1 MTFVV
6 TLPTQRRIRCMKHP
20 CGTPHPPGVPLLR
33 CRQLIVNVNI
43 AFWES
48 RVKEKLGKM
57 ESVARRVWIYFA
69 AGFGPAGPA
78 GRLSPERR
86 EDRGSGS
93 AIASEYAVS
102 NEIRVPPIHAYNCLS
117 TICCSHAR
125 CGDIAWRAGRASPG
139 DTATP
144 VSFVP
149 KAPFFLLTG
158 GDGSRIGPRYWIVSI
173 LGVGGGSTPRGRRG
187 RSSSRH
193 CRGMSPIQLLRQ
205 AYFRREAG
213 AADGLRRQRGSLC
226 RCWMRRAGCRLHGGR
241 LERWTRCSGSG

>member
-1 MTFVV
+1 MCSMTFVV

-57 ESVARRVWIYFA
+57 ERVARRVWIYFA

-117 TICCSHAR
+117 TICCSHAG

-144 VSFVP
+144 VSFVS
-149 KAPFFLLTG
+149 KAPFFSL
-158 GDGSRIGPRYWIVSI
+158 D
-173 LGVGGGSTPRGRRG
+173 GRRW
-187 RSSSRH
+187 
-193 CRGMSPIQLLRQ
+193 I
-205 AYFRREAG
+205 AYR
-213 AADGLRRQRGSLC
+213 AAVLDRLDP
-226 RCWMRRAGCRLHGGR
+226 RCGGR
-241 LERWTRCSGSG
+241 QYTSGPAWQELVATLPRHVSNTAFTAGVFSPGGRRR